1 MRAVSRRG
9 VTAWELTS
17 GYSQVNCS
25 IESHVNCPKSAA
37 SSTRTATRTIDLGF
51 HCNISRSP
59 PRRPPDGGILSC
71 GAYAAYPSIGGFA
84 DSTTYEEETRPAS
97 ARGRRPHAKRFSYQ
111 PDSVATATP

>member
-9 VTAWELTS
+9 VTAWGVTS

-25 IESHVNCPKSAA
+25 IESHVNCPRSAA
-37 SSTRTATRTIDLGF
+37 TSTRTATRTIDLGF
-51 HCNISRSP
+51 HCNISRYL
-59 PRRPPDGGILSC
+59 REDRQYREILSC
-71 GAYAAYPSIGGFA
+71 RAYAAYPSIGGFA
-84 DSTTYEEETRPAS
+84 GSTTYEEETRPAS